1 MKPLPFPLPA
11 LLCLEPGP
19 EDPEPPVFHRPQ
31 TLLYALPQREE
42 DSVSR
47 WVAEFSAQIARN
59 ETDSPGPVVADC
71 GMPISQQR
79 AALLACTAKQIPFVS
94 CLALD
99 EEGLTLDGWD
109 GEAALALLQSMG
121 CAAVVFV
128 PANDEA
134 LELLPRMFSLHW
146 QDARIPTGVALPG
159 DADAQLVAAFPRVSL
174 LMGPDPEACKALAE
188 KSAQSGLWNIPPAIC
203 PPPEDDW
210 FIAVSN
216 GQDLMLDPAFDIDAQ
231 LECQPDFIEQLMEL
245 EIDGC
250 DALRLII
257 PDEDALDVFAA
268 EQYMVT
274 MPLCL
279 CAPDP
284 SLMERAL
291 EAFAGRA
298 IYDGSWPLP
307 QQDLDRFVE
316 KYGLIVL

>member
-11 LLCLEPGP
+11 LICLEPGP
-19 EDPEPPVFHRPQ
+19 EDPEPPAFRRPR
-31 TLLYALPQREE
+31 TLLYALPQRED

-47 WVAEFSAQIARN
+47 WVAEFSARIAQ
-59 ETDSPGPVVADC
+59 TQKDGPGLVVADC
-71 GMPISQQR
+71 GMPVPQQR
-79 AALLACTAKQIPFVS
+79 AALLACGSKQLPFLS

-121 CAAVVFV
+121 CAAVIFV
-128 PANDEA
+128 PANEEA
-134 LELLPRMFSLHW
+134 AELLPQIFSLHW
-146 QDARIPTGVALPG
+146 QDARIPTGVALPR
-159 DADAQLVAAFPRVSL
+159 DAGAQLVAAFPRASL
-174 LMGPDPEACKALAE
+174 LLGSDPDACRLLARQ
-188 KSAQSGLWNIPPAIC
+188 AGLWQTPPSVC

-231 LECQPDFIEQLMEL
+231 LECRPDFIEQLMEL

-250 DALRLII
+250 DALRLMI
-257 PDEDALDVFAA
+257 PDEDALNVFAA

-279 CAPDP
+279 CAPNP
-284 SLMERAL
+284 ALMERAL
-291 EAFAGRA
+291 ESFAGRA

-307 QQDLDRFVE
+307 RQDLDRFVE